1 MGKDLSLAGGGE
13 GGQVIKESSLLPVD
27 QTKFGMESSLMPLE
41 LKGNAQNCLLQSTM
55 PSCVQGDASQALDVA
70 AAAAAA
76 VASLEESARLGEE
89 NIVVQQAYRK
99 EIVVSRSQV
108 ISNSVKQPDVRVF
121 NQSEIEGV
129 HGELVKQGRI
139 TAVTIPRYLNL
150 EPSLAMDWLEI
161 SWDELNIKERVGA
174 GISSPPFSFMT
185 RIYLYFFYYST
196 TTSFPHEILYFV
208 FFQAH
213 LGQCIVLNGMDR
225 LVICS
230 L

>member
-1 MGKDLSLAGGGE
+1 MCKDLSLAGGGE

-41 LKGNAQNCLLQSTM
+41 LKGNAQ
-55 PSCVQGDASQALDVA
+55 GDASQALDVA
-70 AAAAAA
+70 AGAGAA
-76 VASLEESARLGEE
+76 VASLEESARLGKE
-89 NIVVQQAYRK
+89 NIVVQQAYRN

-108 ISNSVKQPDVRVF
+108 ISNCVKQPEVRVF

-185 RIYLYFFYYST
+185 RIYLYIFYYST

-208 FFQAH
+208 FFS
-213 LGQCIVLNGMDR
+213 R
-225 LVICS
+225 LIWDSASC
-230 L
+230 